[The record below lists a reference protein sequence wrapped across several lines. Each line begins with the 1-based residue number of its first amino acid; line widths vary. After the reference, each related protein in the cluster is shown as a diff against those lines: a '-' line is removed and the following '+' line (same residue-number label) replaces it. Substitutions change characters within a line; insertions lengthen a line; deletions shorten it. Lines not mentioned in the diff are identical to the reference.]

1 MTNSSY
7 LSSKVVP
14 DFCDLVYVSVHAI
27 DIYVIPLMPANTLC
41 GILQQ
46 KFVLPQG
53 YVAFPRCTNPT
64 CYISLQL
71 RCLICLLLLKGCVLL
86 LISVVSPALVST

>member
-27 DIYVIPLMPANTLC
+27 DIYVIPLISANT
-41 GILQQ
+41 
-46 KFVLPQG
+46 
-53 YVAFPRCTNPT
+53 YVVFYSRHLYYT
-64 CYISLQL
+64 
-71 RCLICLLLLKGCVLL
+71 RDM
-86 LISVVSPALVST
+86 